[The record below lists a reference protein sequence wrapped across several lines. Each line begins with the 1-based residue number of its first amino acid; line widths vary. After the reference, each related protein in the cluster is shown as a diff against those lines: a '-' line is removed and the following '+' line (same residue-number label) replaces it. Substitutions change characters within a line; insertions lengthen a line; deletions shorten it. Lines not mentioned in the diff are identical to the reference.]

1 MREGAFFYP
10 LHNKSRM
17 SKFEAII
24 QHPTNFQDKKRIRAK
39 IEELE
44 QAKQMFQQAKNEERA
59 AVLTTLDKNATD
71 VFKVELGS
79 IPDNYQV
86 VCKFE
91 YFLELNSDGAV
102 SGMVENKK
110 FVV

>member
-1 MREGAFFYP
+1 
-10 LHNKSRM
+10 M

-24 QHPTNFQDKKRIRAK
+24 QHPTNLQDKRRIRAR

-44 QAKQMFQQAKNEERA
+44 QAKQIFQAAKDEKKA

-79 IPDNYQV
+79 IPDNYEV

-91 YFLELNSDGAV
+91 YFMELNSDGAV
-102 SGMVENKK
+102 SGMVKINKLI
-110 FVV
+110 V

>member
-1 MREGAFFYP
+1 
-10 LHNKSRM
+10 M

-24 QHPTNFQDKKRIRAK
+24 QHPTNLQDKKRIRAK

-44 QAKQMFQQAKNEERA
+44 QAKQIFQQAKNEERA

-79 IPDNYQV
+79 IPDNYEV

-91 YFLELNSDGAV
+91 YFMELNSDGAV
-102 SGMVENKK
+102 SGMVENNK
-110 FVV
+110 FIVYKNLNI

>member
-1 MREGAFFYP
+1 
-10 LHNKSRM
+10 M

-24 QHPTNFQDKKRIRAK
+24 QHPTNLQDKRRIRAK

-44 QAKQMFQQAKNEERA
+44 QARQIFQQAKNEERA

-79 IPDNYQV
+79 IPDNYEG

-91 YFLELNSDGAV
+91 YFMELNSDGAV
-102 SGMVENKK
+102 SGMVKNNK
-110 FVV
+110 FIV